1 MHLRDIFTVSRGI
14 LELES
19 FSLVRGWVVNDAV
32 AIAVPIGIG

>member
-1 MHLRDIFTVSRGI
+1 MHLRDIFTVGRGI

>member
-19 FSLVRGWVVNDAV
+19 FSLERGWVVNDAV